1 MARHKEFDTEAA
13 LDGAM
18 NTFWAKGYEATSI
31 QDLVERMEINRG
43 SLYHAF
49 GDKQSLFLAAL
60 DRYDRVVTRRML
72 ETLEMEGSGKDAVRR
87 FFLAK
92 LESARAADRP
102 QGCLVTNAAVERSP
116 YDPAAGAKVR
126 ACLAQ
131 LEAAFHK
138 ALVRAREAGEIP
150 AKRDLRALA
159 RHLTNSAQG
168 LSVLARAAVG
178 RAVLEDI
185 VRVTLAALD

>member
-1 MARHKEFDTEAA
+1 MPRHKEFDTDAVLDKAMEA
-13 LDGAM
+13 
-18 NTFWAKGYEATSI
+18 FWAKGYEATSI

-60 DRYDRVVTRRML
+60 DRYDHVVTRRLLDTL
-72 ETLEMEGSGKDAVRR
+72 ETEGSGKDAIRR

-92 LESARAADRP
+92 LESARATDRP
-102 QGCLVTNAAVERSP
+102 QGCLVTNSAVERSL

-126 ACLAQ
+126 ACLAWME
-131 LEAAFHK
+131 EAFYK

-150 AKRDLRALA
+150 AQRDLRALA
-159 RHLTNSAQG
+159 RSLTNSAQG

-178 RAVLEDI
+178 RAVLEDV
-185 VRVTLAALD
+185 VRVTLAALG